1 MKPLDKSL
9 SRREFTHKAALT
21 TAVLLGLPELS
32 PAEGNTTPGANTVEP
47 SSTQAPAGAPKLS
60 PQSQA
65 EADSRHQAILAQ
77 YPDRF
82 SDTQKID
89 LRRLCILLQ
98 PALDR
103 IRAYSI
109 SNGDLPAL
117 YLKPLVDRGKKPAA
131 TSAKPSVPAKPA
143 TGKS

>member
-60 PQSQA
+60 PRSEEHTSELQSHSFISYAVFCLKKNEKQMQRSGDSA
-65 EADSRHQAILAQ
+65 DVADFRTTGSADS
-77 YPDRF
+77 
-82 SDTQKID
+82 T
-89 LRRLCILLQ
+89 
-98 PALDR
+98 
-103 IRAYSI
+103 
-109 SNGDLPAL
+109 
-117 YLKPLVDRGKKPAA
+117 
-131 TSAKPSVPAKPA
+131 
-143 TGKS
+143 